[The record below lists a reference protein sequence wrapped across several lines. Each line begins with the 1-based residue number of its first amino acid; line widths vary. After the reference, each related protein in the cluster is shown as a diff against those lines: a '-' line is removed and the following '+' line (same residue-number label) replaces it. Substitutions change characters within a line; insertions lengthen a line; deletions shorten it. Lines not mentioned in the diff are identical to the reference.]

1 MSSVMLVSI
10 RPLASWGRRRDCL
23 LFWSAM
29 AIMFN
34 GLNAVDSRSGEFKMA
49 QIQKIDRV
57 CIPRAGTA
65 SDPIWVTASVIQ
77 RNTGH
82 VQALLAAFRGKNAS
96 NSILQ

>member
-1 MSSVMLVSI
+1 MSSVMLVSV
-10 RPLASWGRRRDCL
+10 RPPNFVGSPARLSAL
-23 LFWSAM
+23 LVSCGNKFD
-29 AIMFN
+29 
-34 GLNAVDSRSGEFKMA
+34 GLNAEDSRSGEFKMA